1 MSWFYGRL
9 MQLDDLPRLA
19 TWQHTGV
26 RSGYEVL
33 FADVRLSGYRLR
45 GSTTAFEAD
54 TAWSVGYRVDL
65 DPRWHTRQ
73 VVAVATTI
81 AGERRVSIRRLDEVR
96 WAVNG
101 ILRPDLDGC
110 LDVDFESSGV
120 TNTVPVHRGEFV
132 PGEPVDA
139 PAAFVRADDLRVHR
153 MEQRYTLTSITAA
166 GPTFAYES
174 ATFDF
179 ACELAFDTAGL
190 IRDYPGIATR
200 DR

>member
-1 MSWFYGRL
+1 
-9 MQLDDLPRLA
+9 MQLNDLPRLA
-19 TWQHTGV
+19 TWQHSGV

-33 FADVRLSGYRLR
+33 FTDAHADGYRLR
-45 GSTTAFEAD
+45 GSTTALAEQ

-65 DPRWHTRQ
+65 DPSWHTRL

-81 AGERRVSIRRLDEVR
+81 AGERRVSIRRLADDQ

-101 ILRPDLDGC
+101 LIRPDLDGC
-110 LDVDFESSGV
+110 LDVDFESSSV
-120 TNTVPVHRGEFV
+120 TNTVPVHRMEFV
-132 PGEPVDA
+132 PGEPVTA
-139 PAAFVRADDLRVHR
+139 PAVFVRADDLRVHR
-153 MEQRYTLTSITAA
+153 IEQRYTLTSTTVA

-179 ACELAFDTAGL
+179 ACELTFDTAGL
-190 IRDYPGIATR
+190 IRSYPGIAVR